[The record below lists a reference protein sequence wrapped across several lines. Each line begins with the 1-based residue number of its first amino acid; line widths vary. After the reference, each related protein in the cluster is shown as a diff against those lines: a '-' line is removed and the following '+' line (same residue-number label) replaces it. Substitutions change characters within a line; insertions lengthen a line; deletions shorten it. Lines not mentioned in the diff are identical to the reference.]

1 MSMKKISLLRKNGG
15 ERSKKKENKEEDKEN
30 RKKEKEKKQKMRAGR
45 TRGRSEE
52 NEFGYYITH
61 LKIPQR
67 ADVFNSSE
75 SILALL

>member
-1 MSMKKISLLRKNGG
+1 
-15 ERSKKKENKEEDKEN
+15 
-30 RKKEKEKKQKMRAGR
+30 MRAGR